1 MFMTIKKAPSIL
13 FHSGL
18 GNQLFQW
25 ALFHTLR
32 TKGES
37 VRPGFVPALLSD
49 SRKLQVASLLSSQGY
64 TLIQF
69 SDFEYRFKRK
79 LSSLLKNSRFLRERY
94 LDYSQQPFTIPST
107 FDLKKARTIFG
118 YFQQVSFIEKNL
130 NLIIPPIEKY
140 LESISLP
147 LGLENEPYNIIHV
160 RGGDLLS
167 ASNKI
172 KYGVLSLDYYAS
184 LSINAEYKT
193 LIVTD
198 DVDYAEQVLKVVHAN
213 EILGP
218 ESLNEWQAFK
228 LMSMARHLYCAN
240 STLSLWASLLVLEKL
255 NEAYLPRPFF
265 RDVTFDKKEAL
276 HLSRAHSVQSEFQD

>member
-1 MFMTIKKAPSIL
+1 MFMMIKKAPLIL

-37 VRPGFVPALLSD
+37 VRPGFVPSLFSD
-49 SRKLQVASLLSSQGY
+49 SRKLQIASLLTSQGY
-64 TLIQF
+64 TLIKF
-69 SDFEYRFKRK
+69 SNFEYRFERK
-79 LSSLLKNSRFLRERY
+79 LSSLNKNSKFLMERY
-94 LDYSQQPFTIPST
+94 LDYSQQPFTIPSA

-118 YFQQVSFIEKNL
+118 YFQRVSFIEKNQS
-130 NLIIPPIEKY
+130 LIIPPLANY
-140 LESISLP
+140 LDTISLP
-147 LGLENEPYNIIHV
+147 LGLKNEPYNIIHV

-172 KYGVLSLDYYAS
+172 KYGVLSLDYYAR
-184 LSINAEYKT
+184 LRINTDYRT

-198 DVDYAEQVLKVVHAN
+198 DIDYAEQVSKVVHAD

-218 ESLNEWQAFK
+218 KSLNEWQAFK
-228 LMSMARHLYCAN
+228 LMSLARHLYCAN
-240 STLSLWASLLVLEKL
+240 STFSLWASLLVLEKH

-265 RDVTFDKKEAL
+265 RDTTFDKEEAL
-276 HLSRAHSVQSEFQD
+276 NLSRANSIQSVFLD

>member
-1 MFMTIKKAPSIL
+1 MFVTTKKVPIIL

-32 TKGES
+32 TKGEE

-64 TLIQF
+64 TLIKF
-69 SDFEYRFKRK
+69 SNLEYRFERN
-79 LSSLLKNSRFLRERY
+79 LSSLLKNSRFLMKRY
-94 LDYSQQPFTIPST
+94 LDFSQQPFTIPSA

-118 YFQQVSFIEKNL
+118 YFQRVSFIEKNL
-130 NLIIPPIEKY
+130 YLILPPIEKY

-147 LGLENEPYNIIHV
+147 LGLENEPYNIVHV

-184 LSINAEYKT
+184 LRINTEYKT

-198 DVDYAEQVLKVVHAN
+198 DVDYAEQVSKVVHAS

-228 LMSMARHLYCAN
+228 LMSVARHLYCAN
-240 STLSLWASLLVLEKL
+240 STLSLWASLLVLEKH
-255 NEAYLPRPFF
+255 NEAHLPRPFF
-265 RDVTFDKKEAL
+265 RDATFDKEEAL
-276 HLSRAHSVQSEFQD
+276 NLSRANSIQSVFLN